1 MFTVQF
7 STRAVFLDIQKVK
20 VNHETFRDIRSAQRE
35 GAIGAAVGES
45 RTVPR
50 YFSCCQSRTF
60 PMYIS
65 FWQLHSHLYLE
76 KSRVIWD
83 SVVSLPARH
92 GESRN
97 IPRYMHRAKGGG
109 LHVVDHEMFRDI
121 RSE

>member
-1 MFTVQF
+1 MPVNSLARVRF
-7 STRAVFLDIQKVK
+7 SACAVFLDIQKVK

-83 SVVSLPARH
+83 SVPSLH
-92 GESRN
+92 MTSF
-97 IPRYMHRAKGGG
+97 KKQV
-109 LHVVDHEMFRDI
+109 LVLTF
-121 RSE
+121 

>member
-1 MFTVQF
+1 M
-7 STRAVFLDIQKVK
+7 
-20 VNHETFRDIRSAQRE
+20 NHETFRDIRSAQRE

-83 SVVSLPARH
+83 SVGSGKGKLS
-92 GESRN
+92 GKDESSEAIYIILFTYNTRN
-97 IPRYMHRAKGGG
+97 QNVP
-109 LHVVDHEMFRDI
+109 V
-121 RSE
+121 

>member
-1 MFTVQF
+1 MPVNSLARVRF
-7 STRAVFLDIQKVK
+7 SACAVFLDIQKVK

-83 SVVSLPARH
+83 SVDFYCMLS
-92 GESRN
+92 N
-97 IPRYMHRAKGGG
+97 
-109 LHVVDHEMFRDI
+109 EMNSPDEVPLGDSKI
-121 RSE
+121 

>member
-1 MFTVQF
+1 MPVDSLARVRF
-7 STRAVFLDIQKVK
+7 SAHSVFLDIQKVK

-83 SVVSLPARH
+83 SVVV
-92 GESRN
+92 SRV
-97 IPRYMHRAKGGG
+97 GCT
-109 LHVVDHEMFRDI
+109 
-121 RSE
+121 

>member
-1 MFTVQF
+1 M
-7 STRAVFLDIQKVK
+7 
-20 VNHETFRDIRSAQRE
+20 NHETFRDIRSAQRE

-83 SVVSLPARH
+83 SAEPELEPDSQLEPNSETSGNQQEPKLSIFLFPLH
-92 GESRN
+92 F
-97 IPRYMHRAKGGG
+97 KGVFLGNQ
-109 LHVVDHEMFRDI
+109 LLI
-121 RSE
+121 

>member
-1 MFTVQF
+1 MPVNSLARVRF
-7 STRAVFLDIQKVK
+7 SACAVFLDIQKVK

-83 SVVSLPARH
+83 SVGS
-92 GESRN
+92 GEGKFSGKDESSEAIYIILFTYNTRN
-97 IPRYMHRAKGGG
+97 QNVP
-109 LHVVDHEMFRDI
+109 V
-121 RSE
+121 